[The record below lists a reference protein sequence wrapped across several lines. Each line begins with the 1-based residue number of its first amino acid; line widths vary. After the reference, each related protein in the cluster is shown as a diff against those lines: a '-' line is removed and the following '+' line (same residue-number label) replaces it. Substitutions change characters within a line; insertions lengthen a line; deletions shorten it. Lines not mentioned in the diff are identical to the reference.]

1 MQVIGLSILYG
12 SQTSWLR
19 ASGIL
24 ETVPAIKLLVL
35 IWVVEEIATETSLLL
50 RIARE
55 EAIMKSHFGDEW
67 ERWANVVRYRLIPGI
82 Y

>member
-24 ETVPAIKLLVL
+24 EAVPAIKLLVL
-35 IWVVEEIATETSLLL
+35 IWVVEEIATEMSLLL

-67 ERWANVVRYRLIPGI
+67 ER
-82 Y
+82 